1 MVVSGILRIFMID
14 YNPVHQAQI
23 APTIDFSFF
32 LRYIDPS
39 LFPFLIG
46 CFVVIIINH
55 GNRLFLS
62 SVFLNVRNF
71 SEVIE
76 AISKVFKIA

>member
-23 APTIDFSFF
+23 AQTIDFSFF
-32 LRYIDPS
+32 FLRYIDHS

-55 GNRLFLS
+55 GNRLF
-62 SVFLNVRNF
+62 
-71 SEVIE
+71 
-76 AISKVFKIA
+76 